1 MAKVTLY
8 DADDV
13 LLIAPTRS
21 AMQRMSKSKCIFV
34 VGKRANLAKPA
45 PLLLCGRELPYVS
58 QADHLGN
65 VLTEKGDMEQD
76 IAVKRARFIQ
86 SAVETREMFN
96 WAAPAEILKA
106 TKIHCTDFYVS
117 NLRELGSD
125 KAKQVYNAWNTTVK
139 LAWGCP
145 QWTRTYLVQQVLCC
159 GHTSARVE
167 ILSRYVKFFHS
178 LRNSASKE
186 VQVVARLMARDM
198 QSNTGKNLQYISES
212 TGLNPWTSPQG
223 RLKAAL
229 VEQEVVE
236 VPLQDRWRV
245 PYLCSLLSQ
254 RGEVHS
260 MVLEE
265 DKKGLTTLIDSMV
278 AN

>member
-1 MAKVTLY
+1 M
-8 DADDV
+8 
-13 LLIAPTRS
+13 
-21 AMQRMSKSKCIFV
+21 
-34 VGKRANLAKPA
+34 
-45 PLLLCGRELPYVS
+45 
-58 QADHLGN
+58 
-65 VLTEKGDMEQD
+65 TEKGDMEQD
-76 IAVKRARFIQ
+76 MAVKRARFIQ

-106 TKIHCTDFYVS
+106 TKIHCTDFYGS
-117 NLRELGSD
+117 NLWNLGSD

-159 GHTSARVE
+159 GYTSARVE

-198 QSNTGKNLQYISES
+198 QSTTGKNLQYIFES
-212 TGLNPWTSPQG
+212 TGLNPWTSSQG

-229 VEQEVVE
+229 VAEELVE
-236 VPLQDRWRV
+236 VPLQDRWCV

-254 RGEVHS
+254 REEAHS
-260 MVLEE
+260 KALEE
-265 DKKGLTTLIDSMV
+265 DKKGLTTLIDSLV